1 MIDYKSLLHRY
12 IHHVGREEGA
22 SFIPYTGTDSDWFT
36 KEEIVEMDR
45 LDQIAPEPLTIPQ
58 KPG

>member
-22 SFIPYTGTDSDWFT
+22 TFIPTEFDQDWFT
-36 KEEIVEMDR
+36 FEEVEELEALDR
-45 LDQIAPEPLTIPQ
+45 EQPLTSNPA
-58 KPG
+58 

>member
-22 SFIPYTGTDSDWFT
+22 VFIPCVGLNEDWFSQ
-36 KEEIVEMDR
+36 EEIAELDR
-45 LDQIAPEPLTIPQ
+45 LDQEAPSPLTPSPN
-58 KPG
+58 PG